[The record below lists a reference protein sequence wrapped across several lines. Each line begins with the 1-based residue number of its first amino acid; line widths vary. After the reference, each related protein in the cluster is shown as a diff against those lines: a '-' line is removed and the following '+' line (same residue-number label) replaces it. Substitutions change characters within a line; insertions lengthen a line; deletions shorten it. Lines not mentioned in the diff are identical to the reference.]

1 MPKARKHSHK
11 RRHRRHNRTKRG
23 GENTDTDTDT
33 LDRMEQGRKYGDVSA
48 PTMYNPSDF
57 SAKSNDVRVTEE
69 SAVEFFDKASKGMEQ
84 QSILEKKYADL
95 IRKKEGESEMLEKWR
110 ASLNNPMTAEELFS
124 GDRPEIK
131 YAVEEYNVPM
141 DPWTFDKGGRKSRRN
156 RRKGRKSRKHRKH

>member
-1 MPKARKHSHK
+1 MPKARKYSHK

-23 GENTDTDTDT
+23 GENTDT

-69 SAVEFFDKASKGMEQ
+69 SAVEFFDKASKGMKEQ
-84 QSILEKKYADL
+84 EILEKKYADD
-95 IRKKEGESEMLEKWR
+95 IRKTKAESEMLEKWR
-110 ASLNNPMTAEELFS
+110 ASLNNPMTAAELFS
-124 GDRPEIK
+124 GDRPEIEN
-131 YAVEEYNVPM
+131 AVKEYNVSMEPF
-141 DPWTFDKGGRKSRRN
+141 TYGQKGGRKSRRN